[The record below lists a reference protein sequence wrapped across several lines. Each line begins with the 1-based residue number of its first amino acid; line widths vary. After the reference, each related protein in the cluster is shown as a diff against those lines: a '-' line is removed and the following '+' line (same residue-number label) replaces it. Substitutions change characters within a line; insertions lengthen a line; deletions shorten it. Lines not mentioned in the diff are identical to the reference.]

1 MCGLYFN
8 FRFKVSKKIY
18 VLQMFAGKIMEV
30 YVNIFR

>member
-18 VLQMFAGKIMEV
+18 VLQMFAEKIIGS
-30 YVNIFR
+30 YVDIFR